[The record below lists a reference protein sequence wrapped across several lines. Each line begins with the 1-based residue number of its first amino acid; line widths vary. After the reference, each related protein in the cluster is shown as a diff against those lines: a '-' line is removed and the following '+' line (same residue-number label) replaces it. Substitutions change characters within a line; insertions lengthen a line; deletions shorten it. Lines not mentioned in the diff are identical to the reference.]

1 MRSQNENIDTYFDM
15 ETFFRT
21 HHKQNLKKK
30 KTSICDKIIFKAC
43 MYIYTHPK

>member
-1 MRSQNENIDTYFDM
+1 MRSQNENIDTYFHM

-21 HHKQNLKKK
+21 YHKQNLKKK
-30 KTSICDKIIFKAC
+30 NSIYVKIIFKAC